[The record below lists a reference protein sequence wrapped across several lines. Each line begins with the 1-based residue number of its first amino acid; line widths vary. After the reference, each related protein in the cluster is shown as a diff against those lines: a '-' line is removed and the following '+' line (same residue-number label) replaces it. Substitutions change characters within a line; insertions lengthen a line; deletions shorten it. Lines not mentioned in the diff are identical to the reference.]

1 LVYHFNQFNRKIEIY
16 SIEKVK
22 MTSTEQTIRPFN
34 LTRKACQSCG
44 EGCDKPGLAHPQH
57 NPYDNSC
64 GDCAMICAPLTLVID
79 LIMLPLLP
87 FRLLHQRYRQARK
100 TGTDENQD
108 SG

>member
-1 LVYHFNQFNRKIEIY
+1 
-16 SIEKVK
+16 

-64 GDCAMICAPLTLVID
+64 GDCAMFCAPCTIVID

-87 FRLLHQRYRQARK
+87 FMLLNKRCRQARK
-100 TGTDENQD
+100 TGTDENQN